1 VSIEVIGAGFG
12 RTGTL
17 SLKYALEHLGYNKCY
32 HMLEVR
38 NHPDHT
44 DLWRAA
50 HLGQTVDWHALYEG
64 YRATVDWPSCN
75 LWAALAD
82 TFPDA
87 KIILTLRDA
96 DAWYDSIMNTIYL
109 SSSMRAKSDD
119 ATERASGEWAME
131 IIWDRVFGGKMD
143 DRAHVTNVFNEH
155 NNEVIRQVPKDR
167 LLVFEAKSGWD
178 PLCEFLG
185 QPVPE
190 VDYPRVNST
199 EDFRKFFPA
208 KKPS

>member
-1 VSIEVIGAGFG
+1 
-12 RTGTL
+12 
-17 SLKYALEHLGYNKCY
+17 
-32 HMLEVR
+32 M
-38 NHPDHT
+38 
-44 DLWRAA
+44 
-50 HLGQTVDWHALYEG
+50 

-75 LWAALAD
+75 LWVELAD
-82 TFPDA
+82 IFPDA

-131 IIWDRVFGGKMD
+131 IIWDRVFDGKMD

-155 NNEVIRQVPKDR
+155 NNKVIRQVPKDR

-190 VDYPRVNST
+190 VDYPRVNS
-199 EDFRKFFPA
+199 P
-208 KKPS
+208 

>member
-1 VSIEVIGAGFG
+1 
-12 RTGTL
+12 
-17 SLKYALEHLGYNKCY
+17 
-32 HMLEVR
+32 M
-38 NHPDHT
+38 
-44 DLWRAA
+44 
-50 HLGQTVDWHALYEG
+50 
-64 YRATVDWPSCN
+64 
-75 LWAALAD
+75 AD

-119 ATERASGEWAME
+119 TAERASGEWAME
-131 IIWDRVFGGKMD
+131 IIWDRVFGGKME

-167 LLVFEAKSGWD
+167 LLVFEPKSCWD

-199 EDFRKFFPA
+199 EDFRKIFPA

>member
-1 VSIEVIGAGFG
+1 
-12 RTGTL
+12 
-17 SLKYALEHLGYNKCY
+17 
-32 HMLEVR
+32 MLEVR

-50 HLGQTVDWHALYEG
+50 HLGQTSIGMRYEG

-131 IIWDRVFGGKMD
+131 IIWDRVFGGRWMT
-143 DRAHVTNVFNEH
+143 AHMSRMYLTSTTTKSSGEYLKTDCWSSRPNRVG
-155 NNEVIRQVPKDR
+155 IR
-167 LLVFEAKSGWD
+167 FAN
-178 PLCEFLG
+178 F
-185 QPVPE
+185 
-190 VDYPRVNST
+190 
-199 EDFRKFFPA
+199 
-208 KKPS
+208 